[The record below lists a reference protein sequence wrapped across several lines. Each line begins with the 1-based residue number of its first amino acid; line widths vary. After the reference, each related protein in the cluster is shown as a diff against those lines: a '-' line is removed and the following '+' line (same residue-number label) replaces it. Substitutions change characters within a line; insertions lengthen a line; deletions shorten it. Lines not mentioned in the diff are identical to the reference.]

1 MSWKDFLSELG
12 VILEPAPEASPIP
25 PGFFTGLSVPV
36 VSLSGR
42 DEIEEYLEERSR
54 TWETESESGR
64 KDTASAA
71 AMNEHKP
78 LLLELLYCRQGCHMG
93 DGVR

>member
-1 MSWKDFLSELG
+1 M
-12 VILEPAPEASPIP
+12 EPAPEASPIP

-42 DEIEEYLEERSR
+42 ENMEDYLEKRSR
-54 TWETESESGR
+54 TSEGESEDRMMSETAGSQNTGAVIADAGR
-64 KDTASAA
+64 
-71 AMNEHKP
+71 KP
-78 LLLELLYCRQGCHMG
+78 LLLELLYCPKGCHMG